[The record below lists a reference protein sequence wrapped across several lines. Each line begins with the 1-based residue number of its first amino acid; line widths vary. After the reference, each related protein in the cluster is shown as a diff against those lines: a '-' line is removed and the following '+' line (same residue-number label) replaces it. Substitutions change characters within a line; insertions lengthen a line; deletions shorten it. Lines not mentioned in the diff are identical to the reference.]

1 MKIPAEIEFKM
12 NIIDAVSKMQRLGEA
27 AQKAVNAVD
36 DFNRA
41 LENCKRMDLEI
52 SIRYITSTKKWW
64 QFWK

>member
-12 NIIDAVSKMQRLGEA
+12 NVTDAVSKMQRLGEA